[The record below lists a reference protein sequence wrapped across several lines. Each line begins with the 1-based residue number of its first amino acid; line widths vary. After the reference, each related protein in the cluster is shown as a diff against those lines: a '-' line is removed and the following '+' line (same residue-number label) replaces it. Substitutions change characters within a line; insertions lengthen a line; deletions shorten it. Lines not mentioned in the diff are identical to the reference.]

1 MRLWPL
7 MWFVMRVSLVSSN
20 STKPAASICRV
31 RRRYSTGAVWMP
43 ASATR

>member
-20 STKPAASICRV
+20 STNPAASMCLV
-31 RRRYSTGAVWMP
+31 SGRYSTGSVRMP
-43 ASATR
+43 ARATR